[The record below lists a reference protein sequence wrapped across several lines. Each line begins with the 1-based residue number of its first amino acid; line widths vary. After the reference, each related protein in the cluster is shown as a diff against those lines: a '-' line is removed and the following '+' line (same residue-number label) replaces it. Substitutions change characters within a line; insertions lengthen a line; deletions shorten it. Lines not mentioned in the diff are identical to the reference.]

1 MTKNAEL
8 PFLPVDGPCPDPDFC
23 VRMGGCM
30 SGCTQGP
37 GPKFPEDIH
46 ENTREGEITLG
57 VEVPDIAV
65 AGSGL
70 MVVIEQPS
78 EFANVA

>member
-8 PFLPVDGPCPDPDFC
+8 PFQPVGGPCPDPDFC
-23 VRMGGCM
+23 TKMGGCM

-46 ENTREGEITLG
+46 KNEMVLA
-57 VEVPDIAV
+57 VAVSDIAV

-70 MVVIEQPS
+70 VTALEQPD
-78 EFANVA
+78 EFMDV